1 MSVIYQSKKNKHRE
15 NYMNHFNEQARKWDT
30 PEKTERCKKYA
41 EKILKK
47 INKKNISTILEFGCG
62 TGLLGSHFLS
72 DNTSLVGIDASQG
85 MLDVFNE
92 KFKNKNAQ
100 SYHLNLEEYDFPI
113 NEKFDLIVT
122 SMAFHHL
129 KNPENM
135 MIKLKNLLNRE
146 GILAIIDLDEE
157 LGDFHPD
164 PKNMGV
170 HHFGFSNQTTEK
182 WAILSKFKT
191 YTREDIDT
199 IKKESGDYTIFLALY
214 FS

>member
-1 MSVIYQSKKNKHRE
+1 MD
-15 NYMNHFNEQARKWDT
+15 HFNEQAKKWDT
-30 PEKTERCKKYA
+30 SEKIERSKKYA
-41 EKILKK
+41 EKILEK
-47 INKKNISTILEFGCG
+47 INKKNVSKILEFGCG
-62 TGLLGSHFLS
+62 TGLLGSYFLS
-72 DNTSLVGIDASQG
+72 DDTSLVGIDTSQG
-85 MLDVFNE
+85 MLDIFNE
-92 KFKNKNAQ
+92 KFKNKNAR
-100 SYHLNLEEYDFPI
+100 SYHLNLEEHDFPI

-129 KNPENM
+129 KNPESM
-135 MIKLKNLLNRE
+135 MTKLKNLLKRE

-170 HHFGFSNQTTEK
+170 HHFGFSNGTTDK
-182 WAILSKFKT
+182 WAILAKFKT
-191 YTREDIDT
+191 YTRENIDT

>member
-1 MSVIYQSKKNKHRE
+1 
-15 NYMNHFNEQARKWDT
+15 MNHFNEQARKWDT

-41 EKILKK
+41 EKILEK
-47 INKKNISTILEFGCG
+47 INKKNISTILELGCG

-72 DNTSLVGIDASQG
+72 DN
-85 MLDVFNE
+85 
-92 KFKNKNAQ
+92 
-100 SYHLNLEEYDFPI
+100 
-113 NEKFDLIVT
+113 
-122 SMAFHHL
+122 HL
-129 KNPENM
+129 KNTENM

-170 HHFGFSNQTTEK
+170 HHFGFSNQTTDK